1 MLLGIDLGTSELKAL
16 LLDEQHRIVAVA
28 GERLALQR
36 PRSLWSEQQPADWW
50 AAMDLALQ
58 HLAAEQPAAMAAVQT
73 LGLSGQMHG
82 AVLLDAAGERR

>member
-58 HLAAEQPAAMAAVQT
+58 HLAAEQPAAMA
-73 LGLSGQMHG
+73 G